1 MASVQLPNYLRA
13 NRKRLDLTQDELA
26 FLLGVEGAPKVC
38 RYETFARE
46 PSLRTLL
53 AFEAIFQK
61 TPSEL
66 FAGLYR
72 EIQTEVIAR
81 AKTLSRRINA
91 GKRQL
96 HRARTSQALVRIS
109 TVHPKTCSSRP

>member
-1 MASVQLPNYLRA
+1 MASAQLSNYLRA

-53 AFEAIFQK
+53 AFEAVFQK

-72 EIQTEVIAR
+72 TSENIESKNQCRQTAT
-81 AKTLSRRINA
+81 AS
-91 GKRQL
+91 
-96 HRARTSQALVRIS
+96 S
-109 TVHPKTCSSRP
+109 TDVSGLGSN